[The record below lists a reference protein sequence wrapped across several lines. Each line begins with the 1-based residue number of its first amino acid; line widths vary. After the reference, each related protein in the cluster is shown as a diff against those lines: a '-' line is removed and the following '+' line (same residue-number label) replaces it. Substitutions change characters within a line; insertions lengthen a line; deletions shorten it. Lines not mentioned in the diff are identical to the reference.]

1 MDWIIR
7 IVILIAFV
15 PFIMYFVA
23 LGKNVRKTEKDYNR
37 DMTYELNPFAGTKM
51 PVNDH
56 DIKNNGD

>member
-23 LGKNVRKTEKDYNR
+23 LGKNVRKTER
-37 DMTYELNPFAGTKM
+37 ITIE
-51 PVNDH
+51 
-56 DIKNNGD
+56 I